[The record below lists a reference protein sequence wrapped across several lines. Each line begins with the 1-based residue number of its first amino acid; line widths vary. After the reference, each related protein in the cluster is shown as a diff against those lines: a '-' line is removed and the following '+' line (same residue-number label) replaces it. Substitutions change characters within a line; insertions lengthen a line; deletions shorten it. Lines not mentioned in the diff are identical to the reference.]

1 MSTLAP
7 FPHDEQF
14 DRFRTR
20 RMQGVSF
27 VFGFADAFLVYILSS
42 YFESASGSYNVS
54 VFYLIAYGVIFGA
67 LFLLPKWARTL
78 GTSSL
83 LVVLLSLTL
92 VCIAPLSIMPVS
104 LLGTALIVGY
114 LIVSTLA
121 WVSTDIVLEGF
132 SEDRRS
138 GRIRGA
144 YLTVMNLGI
153 LLAPFLATVTLSRYG
168 FSGVFLASFLGFSV
182 VVLSA
187 IAAVSGVNRKLHNL
201 RLPIDVIRNVFHRSD
216 VLRVYGVS
224 FAMECFYAV
233 MIVYTTLHL
242 RNIGL
247 SWDGIGVAFTV
258 MLLPFVLVQYPLG
271 RLADRRFG
279 EKELLLLALF
289 LAGAA
294 TMVVPFVSG
303 TSVFLWSVILF
314 LTRLGIAGVEVLRD
328 SYFFKRID
336 KEDGDLIAFFRTAR
350 PLANIV
356 SAAVAGVWL
365 LFFPLSSIFFIPAG
379 ILFLAMIPAFLLEDN
394 LSECEVRA

>member
-1 MSTLAP
+1 MSTVAP
-7 FPHDEQF
+7 FTHDEHF
-14 DRFRTR
+14 DSSRTR

-42 YFESASGSYNVS
+42 YFESATGSYNVS
-54 VFYLIAYGVIFGA
+54 LFYLVAYGIIFA
-67 LFLLPKWARTL
+67 LLFLIPRWARTI
-78 GTSSL
+78 GVSSL
-83 LVVLLSLTL
+83 LLVLLSLVL
-92 VCIAPLSIMPVS
+92 ACIAPLSIVAVS
-104 LLGTALIVGY
+104 FGGTALIVGY

-121 WVSTDIVLEGF
+121 WVSMDIVLEGF

-153 LLAPFLATVTLSRYG
+153 LLAPFLATITLSRFG
-168 FSGVFLASFLGFSV
+168 FSGVFLAGFLGFSV
-182 VVLSA
+182 LVLSA
-187 IAAVSGVNRKLHNL
+187 ISAVSGVNRKLRDL
-201 RLPIDVIRNVFHRSD
+201 RLPLDVVRNALRRPD
-216 VLRVYGVS
+216 VLRVYAIS

-247 SWDGIGVAFTV
+247 SWDEIGVVFTA
-258 MLLPFVLVQYPLG
+258 MLLPFVIVQYPLG

-279 EKELLLLALF
+279 EKELIILSLF
-289 LAGAA
+289 IAGSA
-294 TMVVPFVSG
+294 TMLVPFVSG
-303 TSVFLWSVILF
+303 TSVLLWSVILF

-356 SAAVAGVWL
+356 SAAIVGLWL
-365 LFFPLSSIFFIPAG
+365 FAFSLPSVFFIPAI
-379 ILFLAMIPAFLLEDN
+379 ILFLAIIPAFLLEDN
-394 LSECEVRA
+394 VSEQEMTA